1 MINELKFD
9 TCTNTHTHTH
19 TTHIRLFIFFPKLL
33 MLLFEKEYG
42 TGVPVSPHGDIYS
55 FGILLLE
62 MLTGKRPTDNMFSE
76 SLSLHEFCKM
86 KIPEGILEIVDSHLL
101 LPFAEDDTGIVEN
114 KIRNCLVMFAA
125 IGVACSE
132 ESPAHRMLIKDAIAN
147 LNEIKSM
154 FP

>member
-1 MINELKFD
+1 MVKSSKAIVFEFMPNGSLENMLHGNEEHESR
-9 TCTNTHTHTH
+9 NQ
-19 TTHIRLFIFFPKLL
+19 
-33 MLLFEKEYG
+33 YG